1 MLALLK
7 SPYTRRTL
15 MCMSAAALLWS
26 GSPAE
31 SAQAARYYQIP
42 ELSSGSPAPAPA
54 DSKETAAADRK
65 QLFEQMGAAT
75 GIPWYRFAAIDQ
87 YERSI
92 ARKSKKTAAAEN
104 PSAAAKPRL
113 TGIIIPAPVW
123 SGPLNPDQDDKQPD
137 SIRFFGGF
145 GLDGSGTASPIP
157 RAMPTC
163 STAWPATC

>member
-31 SAQAARYYQIP
+31 STQAARYHKIP
-42 ELSSGSPAPAPA
+42 ELSSGSPAPA

-92 ARKSKKTAAAEN
+92 ARKSKKQPPQKALLQR
-104 PSAAAKPRL
+104 PSH
-113 TGIIIPAPVW
+113 G
-123 SGPLNPDQDDKQPD
+123 
-137 SIRFFGGF
+137 
-145 GLDGSGTASPIP
+145 
-157 RAMPTC
+157 
-163 STAWPATC
+163 

>member
-1 MLALLK
+1 MLALIK

-31 SAQAARYYQIP
+31 SAQAARSYKIP
-42 ELSSGSPAPAPA
+42 ELSSGSPAPAPAPAPA

-92 ARKSKKTAAAEN
+92 ARKSKKQPPQIALLQRPSQTYRNYDSGACMVRPAE
-104 PSAAAKPRL
+104 P
-113 TGIIIPAPVW
+113 
-123 SGPLNPDQDDKQPD
+123 
-137 SIRFFGGF
+137 
-145 GLDGSGTASPIP
+145 GSG
-157 RAMPTC
+157 R
-163 STAWPATC
+163 